1 MMANIISQSKVLFYC
16 FNVSGVP
23 AASRRRAFQGS
34 AIAPLDAPLTNGC
47 AALPIPNAV
56 RGMCKMPVSPAKKN
70 LPACLHAER
79 DVQKV
84 QLAVVELVETT
95 IFSAMVISAGGS

>member
-34 AIAPLDAPLTNGC
+34 AIAPLDAPLTNGY
-47 AALPIPNAV
+47 AALPIPNAE
-56 RGMCKMPVSPAKKN
+56 G
-70 LPACLHAER
+70 